1 MGQKRHDVRTC
12 CWETGPGRPASC
24 RVVTSLQFR
33 KKEKRKERNRISA
46 KSNKANP
53 RRRRCAFVYAMGTL
67 SGAEELGEQVKYWFV
82 SAGKPS
88 TGAQRCSHSETLS
101 QHYMPGS
108 SLRTRVCVWTVYQIW
123 FDPSRH
129 LSLCRSVWVRK
140 ESLTQRRADS
150 LNPGQWLLKA
160 KGGELTLPFSMWY
173 PISSKHPRNVW
184 WRNEWRNKWASWFWE
199 QF

>member
-108 SLRTRVCVWTVYQIW
+108 SLRTRVCV
-123 FDPSRH
+123 
-129 LSLCRSVWVRK
+129 
-140 ESLTQRRADS
+140 
-150 LNPGQWLLKA
+150 
-160 KGGELTLPFSMWY
+160 
-173 PISSKHPRNVW
+173 
-184 WRNEWRNKWASWFWE
+184 
-199 QF
+199 